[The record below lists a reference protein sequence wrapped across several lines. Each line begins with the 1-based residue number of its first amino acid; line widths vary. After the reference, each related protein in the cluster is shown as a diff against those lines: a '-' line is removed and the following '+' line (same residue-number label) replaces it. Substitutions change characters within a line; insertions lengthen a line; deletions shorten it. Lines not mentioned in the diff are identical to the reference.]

1 MDMDSRQKQI
11 QSGAGLE
18 EAKYNLEFI
27 DFLKRWGTPIL
38 LVVAI
43 LSMGSFFYRRYQE
56 RVAQQTDVAWVEF
69 EDARVARNPA
79 GLLAVAEAHA
89 GEVGVPQQ
97 ARLAAADAM
106 YISAV
111 QGVKPGGL
119 NPQGEL
125 NSPDVL
131 LTAEGKME
139 QLNAAIEQYTRVARE
154 LEGKRHMVQ
163 LRLEGLFGAAAALE
177 TLGKYDEAKAT
188 LATAAKAAEAGDFP
202 AQAAVAR
209 KRIETME
216 EAKTAPRLYA
226 SSEVKTK
233 RPPPP
238 PPPAPD
244 AMPATLPAIQPIDPR
259 GVGGATPN
267 ATGGVDLNLPAGS
280 GTSLEP
286 TSPIQIVPPGAPA
299 AAPAAAPGATP
310 GAAPTPAP
318 GTTPPATTPPATTP
332 PASTPKADETAKPAP
347 APATVP
353 PAPAPA
359 PAETKPKS

>member
-56 RVAQQTDVAWVEF
+56 RVAQQTDVAWVEL

-79 GLLAVAEAHA
+79 GLLAVAEAHP

-131 LTAEGKME
+131 LTAEGKTE

-163 LRLEGLFGAAAALE
+163 LRLEGLFGAAAAQE

-188 LATAAKAAEAGDFP
+188 LETAARAAEAGDFP
-202 AQAAVAR
+202 AQAAVAK

-233 RPPPP
+233 RPPPA
-238 PPPAPD
+238 PPPA
-244 AMPATLPAIQPIDPR
+244 AMPATLPAIQTIDPS
-259 GVGGATPN
+259 GMGGATPN
-267 ATGGVDLNLPAGS
+267 AKGGVDLNLPTGS
-280 GTSLEP
+280 GMSLEP
-286 TSPIQIVPPGAPA
+286 TSPIQIVPSGAPA
-299 AAPAAAPGATP
+299 VAPGAAP

-318 GTTPPATTPPATTP
+318 GTTPPATTPPPATP
-332 PASTPKADETAKPAP
+332 PATKADETAKPAP
-347 APATVP
+347 APTTTP